1 MLDRIDL
8 SNKLEKATYKRLM
21 PELSESL
28 YQLQKASWDAG
39 VPVIVLFEGWDAAGK
54 GSSIQCLTR
63 PLDPRGYKLY
73 PIQSARPFEKKRPW
87 LWRFWR
93 ALPVRG
99 EWAIFDRSWYGRVMV
114 ERVENLIPESEWR
127 RGYREIVEFE
137 RMLVDDGHLIIKFF
151 LHISKEEQRRRFN
164 KLSKNRNTAW
174 HVTEEDWL
182 HHRQHDVWVQA
193 YEEAFERTDTEW
205 CPWQIIGAMDRR
217 YTRMSVCQVVVEA
230 LSERLGLES
239 GSWLNGER
247 ASQETDQPVDDL
259 GAKAQTRSAVVPE
272 SGGETSESDPM
283 ERGLAE
289 GEPAESEPTVRY
301 DSEGG

>member
-8 SNKLEKATYKRLM
+8 SNKLDKATYKRLM

-39 VPVIVLFEGWDAAGK
+39 IPVIILFEGWDAAGK

-114 ERVENLIPESEWR
+114 ERVENLIPENEWR
-127 RGYREIVEFE
+127 RAYRDIVEFE
-137 RMLVDDGHLIIKFF
+137 RTLVDDGHLILKFF
-151 LHISKEEQRRRFN
+151 LHISKEGQRRRFN
-164 KLSKNRNTAW
+164 KLSKNKNTAW

-182 HHRQHDVWVQA
+182 HHRQYDVWLRA
-193 YEEAFERTDTEW
+193 YEEAFERTDVEW
-205 CPWQIIGAMDRR
+205 CPWQIIGATNRR
-217 YTRMSVCQVVVEA
+217 YTRMRVCQTVVEA
-230 LSERLGLES
+230 LRGKLGLDSES
-239 GSWLNGER
+239 WMIAEQAL
-247 ASQETDQPVDDL
+247 QETAVTSNDQGTKV
-259 GAKAQTRSAVVPE
+259 QTEPAVAME
-272 SGGETSESDPM
+272 AGGEAPERDPT
-283 ERGLAE
+283 EPEPTG
-289 GEPAESEPTVRY
+289 GEPLTISDT
-301 DSEGG
+301 EGT